1 MSQAAKGEKS
11 KSSRTKSHLPSA
23 GAAGAQSGAGG
34 GGGHSKSAAPPPAGA
49 SGHSGTAGASGHGG
63 ASGTSGHAGT
73 SGSSGHGGGGGGG
86 GVGHSLTGAHATELA
101 HDAAQA
107 ATQAGTTLLHY
118 LEKVLSYAKADS
130 GYTFALAGAA
140 LTVLALNLRKRI

>member
-49 SGHSGTAGASGHGG
+49 SGHGGAAGASGHGG

-73 SGSSGHGGGGGGG
+73 SGSSGHGGGGGG

>member
-49 SGHSGTAGASGHGG
+49 SGHSGTAGASGH
-63 ASGTSGHAGT
+63 
-73 SGSSGHGGGGGGG
+73 GGGG